1 MTHEFWKG
9 RKVFVL
15 GHTGFLGSWLSLA
28 LQNAGSQVAGLA
40 LSPTGK
46 TSLFDVFDLG
56 SSMSSVYSDIRDES
70 SLRAALE
77 FSEPEIVFNLINA
90 SRDDRGQSP
99 KEIFEVQ
106 NAAALN
112 LLECLRSTVSIR
124 AAVFLSSDKVY
135 RSEKDPS
142 AVYAEESP
150 LAGNSPAVAAKAS
163 AEIIFQSYLNT
174 FFQPEKYNKHK
185 VALATARMGSLIGGG
200 DFASDSLLKQALEA
214 LFFEQKLE
222 LKNPASVRPWMHVFD
237 AVHGLM
243 RLAEALIERG
253 PKASGAWNF
262 GVEDSNYQ
270 SVAELITQ
278 LESLWQGKGLMP
290 QGVLSSEVASGKSFH
305 GRITSEKARQQL
317 GWQQRWDLPKAL
329 KQSVEWQKA
338 FAGGKVNMR
347 EFSLAQLAS
356 RSNRLG

>member
-1 MTHEFWKG
+1 MNAEFWKG

-15 GHTGFLGSWLSLA
+15 GHTGFLGAWLSLA
-28 LQNAGSQVAGLA
+28 LQKAGSQVSGLA
-40 LSPTGK
+40 LAPSGK

-56 SSMSSVYSDIRDES
+56 TSMSSVFADVRDES
-70 SLRAALE
+70 SMRSALE

-90 SRDDRGQSP
+90 SRDSKEQSP

-106 NAAALN
+106 CAATLN
-112 LLECLRSTVSIR
+112 LLENLRSTVSIR

-135 RSEKDPS
+135 RSIKDPA
-142 AVYAEESP
+142 AVYSEDSP
-150 LAGNSPAVAAKAS
+150 LAGNNPAVAAKAS
-163 AEIIFQSYLNT
+163 SEVIIQSYLNT

-185 VALATARMGSLIGGG
+185 VALATARMGSLLGGG
-200 DFASDSLLKQALEA
+200 DFASDSLLKQALDA

-243 RLAEALIERG
+243 QLAEALIERG

-278 LESLWQGKGLMP
+278 LESLWQGKDLVS
-290 QGVLSSEVASGKSFH
+290 QGALSSEVASGKSFH

-317 GWQQRWDLPKAL
+317 GWQQRWDLPKGL

-338 FAGGKVNMR
+338 FARGRVNMR
-347 EFSLAQLAS
+347 EFSLAQLDS
-356 RSNRLG
+356 GYI

>member
-1 MTHEFWKG
+1 MNSEFWQD
-9 RKVFVL
+9 RKVFIL

-28 LQNAGSQVAGLA
+28 LQKAGSQVSGLA
-40 LSPTGK
+40 LSPSGK
-46 TSLFDVFDLG
+46 TSLFDVFNLG
-56 SSMSSVYSDIRDES
+56 SSMSSVFGDIRDEG
-70 SLRAALE
+70 SLQSALE
-77 FSEPEIVFNLINA
+77 FAEPEIVFNLINA
-90 SRDDRGQSP
+90 SRDNKEQSP

-135 RSEKDPS
+135 RATKDPS
-142 AVYAEESP
+142 VIYGEESP
-150 LAGNSPAVAAKAS
+150 LAGNNPAVAAKAS
-163 AEIIFQSYLNT
+163 AELIIESYLKT

-185 VALATARMGSLIGGG
+185 VAIATARMGSLIGGG

-222 LKNPASVRPWMHVFD
+222 LKNPASVRPWLHVFD
-237 AVHGLM
+237 AVYGLM

-278 LESLWQGKGLMP
+278 LEALWQGKELARS
-290 QGVLSSEVASGKSFH
+290 SSEVASGKSFH
-305 GRITSEKARQQL
+305 GRITSEKARQLL
-317 GWQQRWDLPKAL
+317 GWQQRWDLPRAL

-338 FAGGKVNMR
+338 YAAGKVDMR
-347 EFSLAQLAS
+347 ELSLAQFAE
-356 RSNRLG
+356 G